1 MIDIRINGELISQ
14 AQLLSATLRLDLIPV
29 PVTLEFNVI
38 HDANLEK
45 ALTLESVI
53 TVANGT
59 IELVIIKVQP
69 IKTST
74 VKNGKR
80 IAGIACVAIFN
91 GLQRLIEPSS
101 KAIVQSQSS
110 FNAAIRACGAKSSL
124 SNDIPLPEFICLKGH
139 TPTLRLAEYLQK
151 EACVMRFN
159 GGSIECVKIDALFK
173 QEPIAKYDPSGIAW
187 VDNPSIKN
195 NLISSFISV
204 DFDGSN
210 IVGEDTKASRP
221 VQQIALTDARQLK
234 NMSKVLFHV
243 GTMQRAF
250 DDKLLAGALVTVDNK
265 NYVILTAVHHFSS
278 GALAGIPVMASKVW
292 LSELS
297 Q

>member
-14 AQLLSATLRLDLIPV
+14 AQLLSATLRLDLIPI

-91 GLQRLIEPSS
+91 GLQRLI
-101 KAIVQSQSS
+101 
-110 FNAAIRACGAKSSL
+110 
-124 SNDIPLPEFICLKGH
+124 
-139 TPTLRLAEYLQK
+139 
-151 EACVMRFN
+151 
-159 GGSIECVKIDALFK
+159 
-173 QEPIAKYDPSGIAW
+173 
-187 VDNPSIKN
+187 
-195 NLISSFISV
+195 
-204 DFDGSN
+204 
-210 IVGEDTKASRP
+210 
-221 VQQIALTDARQLK
+221 
-234 NMSKVLFHV
+234 
-243 GTMQRAF
+243 
-250 DDKLLAGALVTVDNK
+250 
-265 NYVILTAVHHFSS
+265 
-278 GALAGIPVMASKVW
+278 
-292 LSELS
+292 
-297 Q
+297 